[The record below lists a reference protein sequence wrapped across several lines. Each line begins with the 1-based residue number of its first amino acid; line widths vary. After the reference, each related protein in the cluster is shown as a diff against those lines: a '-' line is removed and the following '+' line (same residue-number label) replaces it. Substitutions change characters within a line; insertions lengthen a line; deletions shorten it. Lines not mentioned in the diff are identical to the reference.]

1 MLYNLIKWVH
11 ILAAI
16 VALGANATYGLWLAR
31 AARSPEVL
39 PFTLKTIKVLDSRIA
54 NPAYGL
60 SLISGLALVYLGHW
74 PLTASWIDIALV
86 LYVSIL
92 LLGIFVYAPSFR
104 RQTQLAE
111 NGQVSSPAYA
121 AAARR
126 GTILGVVLILIVAG
140 IELLMV
146 TKPQLW

>member
-1 MLYNLIKWVH
+1 MLYNLVKWIH

-31 AARSPEVL
+31 ASRSPEVL
-39 PFTLKTIKVLDSRIA
+39 PLTLKTIKFLDSRVA

-60 SLISGLALVYLGHW
+60 SLLTGLVLVYLGHW
-74 PLTASWIDIALV
+74 PLTSSWIDIALL
-86 LYVSIL
+86 LYVSII
-92 LLGIFVYAPSFR
+92 LLGILVYAPSFR
-104 RQTQLAE
+104 RQMQLAE
-111 NGQVSSPAYA
+111 KGEGGSPAYA

-126 GTILGVVLILIVAG
+126 GMILGVVLLLIVAF
-140 IELLMV
+140 IEFLMV